1 MQWRRCAARW
11 RPPAS
16 EIRIGLCCSTVE
28 PRRGL
33 TVDELKGYT
42 AASWGE
48 GRSGAEAVRASL
60 HEQAPQRAEAEHH
73 DSGDGGSRQDT
84 ALLGGEA
91 QRREGVRAR
100 VNQGRCGDSLRMRR
114 AGRERCEGDEAPQRT
129 DGSGKARGARPVRR
143 GCERGAARASVR
155 QDRAAH
161 EDVGAVRHRGYR
173 VEEWALAHRYCG
185 EARERA
191 RHEGRWRVY
200 RRA

>member
-16 EIRIGLCCSTVE
+16 EIRIGLCGSTVE

-129 DGSGKARGARPVRR
+129 DGSGKGARGAVGAAWLRERRCESVSEAGSGSAR
-143 GCERGAARASVR
+143 GCRCGPASRVQGGRVGTGAPLLWGGARAR
-155 QDRAAH
+155 TA
-161 EDVGAVRHRGYR
+161 
-173 VEEWALAHRYCG
+173 
-185 EARERA
+185 
-191 RHEGRWRVY
+191 
-200 RRA
+200 